1 MIEKYRITT
10 YMTKRML
17 EKYKILVL
25 YFIKELKPTDI
36 KIDIWEKILKYE
48 KEVEDPQNTY
58 DLVEEYSDL

>member
-1 MIEKYRITT
+1 
-10 YMTKRML
+10 ML